1 MFEFISDILVSI
13 FAFFADVYHADERPE
28 AQRFT
33 LGCGS
38 IVFLAIGFFIL
49 WMVLR

>member
-1 MFEFISDILVSI
+1 MFEFFGEILLSL
-13 FAFFADVYHADERPE
+13 FAFFADVYLADERPE

-33 LGCGS
+33 LGCGL
-38 IVFLAIGFFIL
+38 IVVLAIGLFTL